1 MVEFSDFKK
10 LDMRIG
16 EIKEVENHPQA
27 DRLYLLKV
35 DVGEKIIQ
43 LVAGLRQH
51 YEAEELKGKKIVV
64 ITNLQPR
71 QIRGITSEGMLLAAS
86 QEGVLSLL
94 TVDRE
99 IGNGAAIS

>member
-35 DVGEKIIQ
+35 DVGEKIIR

>member
-35 DVGEKIIQ
+35 DVGEKIIP

-86 QEGVLSLL
+86 QEGALSLL